1 MREMALLVY
10 RSKRIFLGVTFVAVM
25 VGTGGLL
32 GVVAGVLL
40 ALLAR
45 SVLAIDTGT
54 GEFIAAWALAGG
66 LVALLLGIYL
76 TVQVSA
82 RQVRRPL
89 VTPPPAPAT
98 KSN

>member
-1 MREMALLVY
+1 MALLVY
-10 RSKRIFLGVTFVAVM
+10 RSKRILLGVTFVAVM

-89 VTPPPAPAT
+89 VTPTPAPAT

>member
-1 MREMALLVY
+1 MALLVY
-10 RSKRIFLGVTFVAVM
+10 RSKRVLIGMTFVGVM
-25 VGTGGLL
+25 VGAGALL
-32 GVVAGVLL
+32 GVVAGVVL

-66 LVALLLGIYL
+66 LVALLLGLYL
-76 TVQVSA
+76 TVRVSV
-82 RQVRRPL
+82 RQGQLRRSIVAP
-89 VTPPPAPAT
+89 TTAPAT

>member
-1 MREMALLVY
+1 MALLVY
-10 RSKRIFLGVTFVAVM
+10 RSKRILIGATFVGVIM
-25 VGTGGLL
+25 GTGGLL
-32 GVVAGVLL
+32 GAVAGVLL

-76 TVQVSA
+76 TVRVSA
-82 RQVRRPL
+82 RRVRRAI
-89 VTPPPAPAT
+89 VAPTTASAT